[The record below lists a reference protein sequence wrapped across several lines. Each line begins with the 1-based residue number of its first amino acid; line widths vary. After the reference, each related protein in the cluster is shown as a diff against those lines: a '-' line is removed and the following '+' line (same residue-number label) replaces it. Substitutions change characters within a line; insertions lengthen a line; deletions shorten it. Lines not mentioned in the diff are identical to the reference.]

1 MNRIERSAPGPAQ
14 TASKRRV
21 TPEEALRRD
30 LGLLLD
36 TWRGYARYYAL
47 AERRVSPGKE
57 QQAAIAQR
65 VALDTCVED
74 LVAVLAGR
82 KPVERPCRI

>member
-1 MNRIERSAPGPAQ
+1 MNRIELFAPGPAQ
-14 TASKRRV
+14 TASKKRV

-36 TWRGYARYYAL
+36 TWRGYARYYGH
-47 AERRVSPGKE
+47 AERRLPPGRE

-65 VALDTCVED
+65 VALDASIED